1 MCIFFL
7 FGVLVKS
14 SFLLCWMNFFIWL
27 IFDYID
33 FVFTI
38 SWEAF
43 LLRNMWQYLFMY
55 LLTGKCQGRWISPPP
70 FFTGSCPFQGS
81 TASNKKCFE
90 FFSII
95 IFQKYSLEKLYFL
108 RNILDPL
115 YLVRMPVHHM
125 RYFRIHNRNH
135 SKISGMTVFLYLDG
149 LLFKHKLSILQQSC
163 KDMCIGFGLL
173 IKIEHPYF
181 VLRKHTVLHNRVL

>member
-1 MCIFFL
+1 MLNDFFYL
-7 FGVLVKS
+7 THFRLHRFCVHHFLRSIPFEKYVTVLIHV
-14 SFLLCWMNFFIWL
+14 
-27 IFDYID
+27 
-33 FVFTI
+33 FVDRKV
-38 SWEAF
+38 SRKVN
-43 LLRNMWQYLFMY
+43 L
-55 LLTGKCQGRWISPPP
+55 PPP

-90 FFSII
+90 FFSIV